1 MKSIQ
6 IDFGIGIRI
15 SIIVGSQVFCQMV
28 HLFCPVSQYFH
39 VNGNGI
45 LLVIITI
52 PILVHV
58 VVILYTVLDLLGSI
72 VIAVLTFLLV
82 AIWSVVIIII
92 LVTIIIILP
101 STVAPFVPAGITIL
115 PAIIP
120 TANGLGIPSIATLP
134 LVS

>member
-1 MKSIQ
+1 MTQTSPLPSNTILHS
-6 IDFGIGIRI
+6 IDFHKKPLVISLLTLRI
-15 SIIVGSQVFCQMV
+15 PIP
-28 HLFCPVSQYFH
+28 L
-39 VNGNGI
+39 

-52 PILVHV
+52 PILLHV
-58 VVILYTVLDLLGSI
+58 VVILYTVLHVLGSI

-82 AIWSVVIIII
+82 AIWSVIVIII